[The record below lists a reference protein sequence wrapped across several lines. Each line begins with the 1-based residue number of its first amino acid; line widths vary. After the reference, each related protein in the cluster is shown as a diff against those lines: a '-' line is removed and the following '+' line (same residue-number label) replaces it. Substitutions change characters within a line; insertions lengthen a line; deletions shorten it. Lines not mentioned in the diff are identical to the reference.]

1 MPAVDSFL
9 KSVLRSGLL
18 DSEQLQSA
26 VRAAPPDSRSAPE
39 SLADHLV
46 KAGKLSPLSGAQ
58 TASGDS
64 AGLVLGPYQILSPL
78 GRGGMGA
85 VYLARDSRDLK
96 LVA

>member
-46 KAGKLSPLSGAQ
+46 KAGKLSRYQALKLLQGQCWGWYWGLSNSV
-58 TASGDS
+58 ASR
-64 AGLVLGPYQILSPL
+64 Q
-78 GRGGMGA
+78 GGM
-85 VYLARDSRDLK
+85 ARFTWR
-96 LVA
+96 ATAEI